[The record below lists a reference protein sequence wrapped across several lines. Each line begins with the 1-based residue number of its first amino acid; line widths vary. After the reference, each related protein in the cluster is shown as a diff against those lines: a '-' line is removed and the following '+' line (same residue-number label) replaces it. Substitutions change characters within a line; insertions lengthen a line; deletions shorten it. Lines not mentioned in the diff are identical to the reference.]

1 MKYGFGAHFEIL
13 EKFICNRSSSC
24 TSMMPISLFEGFGIL
39 SAMFAIQAPPGD
51 TDAHIGGTDA
61 HIGGTDA
68 HIGGTDAHIGGTD
81 AHT

>member
-1 MKYGFGAHFEIL
+1 
-13 EKFICNRSSSC
+13 
-24 TSMMPISLFEGFGIL
+24 MMPISLFEGFGIL

-68 HIGGTDAHIGGTD
+68 HSGAHLLLT
-81 AHT
+81 